1 MRFVLALWLSVAA
14 AAAGAAPP
22 QLDMTEFF
30 SGRTHAENVLRI
42 TMQKPKKLV
51 VDSVGRKDGNSFILI
66 DTIHEEGKPVRQ
78 RKWVMRAAGPNR
90 YTGTL
95 TDAVGPV
102 EVTTAGDSA
111 TIRYVMKEGG
121 LKVEQKLQM
130 RADGKSL
137 SSRTV
142 AKKIGIKFAT
152 VDGIVHKLD

>member
-1 MRFVLALWLSVAA
+1 MRSALAISLSAAA

-51 VDSVGRKDGNSFILI
+51 VDSVGRKEGNSFTLV

-78 RKWVMRAAGPNR
+78 RKWVMHAAGPNR

-102 EVTTAGDSA
+102 EVVTAGDSA

-130 RADGKSL
+130 RPDGKSL

-152 VDGIVHKLD
+152 VDGIVRKLD